1 MDRRLADQL
10 DRVFAA
16 IDRDRDGAIGDL
28 ARFVQQPSI
37 AAQDVG
43 MAECAA
49 LTRELLRADG
59 VPAEVYD
66 VPGGPP
72 LVLGRV
78 PAGPGG
84 DAMRTLFCYAHYD
97 VQPVEPVERWV
108 DPPFSGAVR
117 DGRLWGRGASDNK
130 SGVLAFSRAAR
141 AWCEVAGGPPVNLLI
156 FAEGEEEIGSI
167 HLGPWVAAHPELL
180 AADGMLCL
188 DGGIIASAG
197 VPEVALGLKAIL
209 YVELR
214 VRTMADDVH
223 SLNAAIVPNA
233 AWRLVE
239 ALATF
244 RAPDGT
250 ILIPDWLD
258 GYQPPTAAD
267 EALADA
273 EAARV
278 DEAAWRRELGIAAFP
293 NGLDRRGAV
302 RDRRYRP
309 TCNICGLTSG
319 YQGPGSKTIVPA
331 YASAKLDFRLPPD
344 LKPEEQEAKLRRHL
358 DARGF
363 TDIEIGRF
371 GPGEWPIKTPPEA
384 PIAGAIERAATRV
397 FGAPP
402 LVTGLS
408 AEGTI
413 LRHVPMPLVLT
424 GFSNADCN
432 LHAPNENIV
441 LDDYIRG
448 IKYAAAIYAE
458 FAGVASDG

>member
-1 MDRRLADQL
+1 MEGQIGGDLE
-10 DRVFAA
+10 RVLAA
-16 IDRDRDGAIGDL
+16 IEREREGAIDAL
-28 ARFVQQPSI
+28 ARFVQQPSV
-37 AAQDVG
+37 AAQDYG
-43 MAECAA
+43 MGECAE
-49 LTRELLRADG
+49 LTRELLLADG
-59 VPAEVYD
+59 VPAEVFA

-78 PAGPGG
+78 PAGPQG
-84 DAMRTLFCYAHYD
+84 DPTRTLFCYAHYD

-108 DPPFSGAVR
+108 DPPFGGVVR

-130 SGVLAFSRAAR
+130 SGVLAFSRAVR
-141 AWCEVAGGPPVNLLI
+141 AWREVAGGPPVNLIL
-156 FAEGEEEIGSI
+156 FVEGEEEIGSI
-167 HLGPWVAAHPELL
+167 HLGPWVEAHTDLL

-188 DGGIIASAG
+188 DGGIVESAG

-214 VRTMADDVH
+214 VRTMVDDVH
-223 SLNAAIVPNA
+223 SLNGAIAPNA

-239 ALATF
+239 ALGTL

-250 ILIPDWLD
+250 ILIADWLD
-258 GYQPPTAAD
+258 GYHEPTAAD
-267 EALADA
+267 EALVDA

-278 DEAAWRRELGIAAFP
+278 DAATWRRELGIESFI
-293 NGLDRRGAV
+293 NGRDLRGAV

-309 TCNICGLTSG
+309 TCNICGLTAG

-344 LKPEEQEAKLRRHL
+344 LKPEVQEAKLRRHL
-358 DARGF
+358 DAHGF
-363 TDIEIGRF
+363 ADVEIGRF
-371 GPGEWPIKTPPEA
+371 GPGEWPIKTPPDA
-384 PIAGAIERAATRV
+384 PVAGAIERAAARI

-402 LVTGLS
+402 LVMGLS

-441 LDDYIRG
+441 VDDYIRG

-458 FAGVASDG
+458 FAGG

>member
-1 MDRRLADQL
+1 MEPQLAADL
-10 DRVFAA
+10 DLVFAA
-16 IDRDRDGAIGDL
+16 IERERDGAIADL
-28 ARFVQQPSI
+28 ARFVQQPSVS
-37 AAQDVG
+37 AQG
-43 MAECAA
+43 QGLRECAD
-49 LTRELLRADG
+49 LTRDLLRADG
-59 VPAEVYD
+59 VPAEVYE

-78 PAGPGG
+78 AAGPGG
-84 DAMRTLFCYAHYD
+84 DPSRTLFCYAHYD
-97 VQPVEPVERWV
+97 VQPVEPVERWI
-108 DPPFSGAVR
+108 DPPYSGAVR

-130 SGVLAFSRAAR
+130 SGVLAFSKAAR
-141 AWCEVAGGPPVNLLI
+141 AWREVAGGPPVNLII

-180 AADGMLCL
+180 RADGMLCL
-188 DGGIIASAG
+188 DGGIVESAG

-209 YVELR
+209 YIELR

-258 GYQPPTAAD
+258 GYQEPTAAD
-267 EALADA
+267 EALVDA
-273 EAARV
+273 EAVRV
-278 DEAAWRRELGIAAFP
+278 DAATWRRELGIDAFA
-293 NGLDRRGAV
+293 NGRDLRGAV

-309 TCNICGLTSG
+309 TCNICGLTAG

-331 YASAKLDFRLPPD
+331 HASAKLDFRLPPD
-344 LKPEEQEAKLRRHL
+344 LKPEVQEAKLRRHL
-358 DARGF
+358 DAHGF
-363 TDIEIGRF
+363 ADIEIGRF
-371 GPGEWPIKTPPEA
+371 GPGEWPVKTQPDA
-384 PIAGAIERAATRV
+384 PVAEAIERAAARV

-402 LVTGLS
+402 LVMGLS

-413 LRHVPMPLVLT
+413 LQHVAMPLVLT

-458 FAGVASDG
+458 FAGDGA

>member
-1 MDRRLADQL
+1 MDAKLAADL

-16 IDRDRDGAIGDL
+16 IEREREGAVADL
-28 ARFVQQPSI
+28 ARYVQQPSI
-37 AAQDVG
+37 SAQG
-43 MAECAA
+43 IGLAECAE
-49 LTRELLRADG
+49 LTRDLLHADG
-59 VPAEVYD
+59 VTAEIHE

-78 PAGPGG
+78 AAGPGG
-84 DAMRTLFCYAHYD
+84 DSSRTLFCYAHYD
-97 VQPVEPVERWV
+97 VQPVEPVDRWTN
-108 DPPFSGAVR
+108 PPFGGVVR

-130 SGVLAFSRAAR
+130 SGVLAFSKAAR
-141 AWCEVAGGPPVNLLI
+141 AWRAVAGGPPVNLLL
-156 FAEGEEEIGSI
+156 FVEGEEEIGSVN
-167 HLGPWVAAHPELL
+167 LGPWVAAHPELL
-180 AADGMLCL
+180 RADGMLCL
-188 DGGIIASAG
+188 DGGSVESAG

-214 VRTMADDVH
+214 VRTMMDDVH

-239 ALATF
+239 ALATL

-258 GYQPPTAAD
+258 GYQAPTAAD
-267 EALADA
+267 EALVDA

-278 DEAAWRRELGIAAFP
+278 DAATWRRELGIAAFA
-293 NGLDRRGAV
+293 NGRDLRDAV

-309 TCNICGLTSG
+309 TCNICGLTAG
-319 YQGPGSKTIVPA
+319 YQGPGSKTIAPA

-344 LKPEEQEAKLRRHL
+344 LKPEIQEAKLRRHL
-358 DARGF
+358 DAHGF
-363 TDIEIGRF
+363 TDVEIGSF
-371 GPGEWPIKTPPEA
+371 GPGEWPVKTPPEA
-384 PIAGAIERAATRV
+384 PVAGAIERAAARV

-402 LVTGLS
+402 LVMGLS

-413 LRHVPMPLVLT
+413 LQHVPMPLVLT

-441 LDDYIRG
+441 IDDYIRG

-458 FAGVASDG
+458 FAGGGS

>member
-1 MDRRLADQL
+1 MNDRLAADL
-10 DRVFAA
+10 DRALAA
-16 IDRDRDGAIGDL
+16 IDADHDNAVADL
-28 ARFVQQPSI
+28 ARFVRQPSV
-37 AAQDVG
+37 AAQGLG

-49 LTRELLRADG
+49 LTRDLLRADG
-59 VPAEVYD
+59 VPADIHE

-72 LVLGRV
+72 LVLGQV

-84 DAMRTLFCYAHYD
+84 DPARTLFCYAHYD
-97 VQPVEPVERWV
+97 VQPVEPVERWAA
-108 DPPFSGAVR
+108 PPFGGVVR

-130 SGVLAFSRAAR
+130 SGVLAFSKAAR
-141 AWCEVAGGPPVNLLI
+141 AWAAVAGGPPVNLLL
-156 FAEGEEEIGSI
+156 FVEGEEEIGSI
-167 HLGPWVAAHPELL
+167 HLGPWVEANAGLL

-188 DGGIIASAG
+188 DGGIVESAG

-239 ALATF
+239 ALATL

-258 GYQPPTAAD
+258 GYNPPTAAD
-267 EALADA
+267 EALVDA
-273 EAARV
+273 EAARA
-278 DEAAWRRELGIAAFP
+278 DAATWRRELGIEAFN
-293 NGLDRRGAV
+293 NGRDLRGAV

-309 TCNICGLTSG
+309 TCNICGLTGG

-344 LKPEEQEAKLRRHL
+344 LKPEVQEAKLRRHL
-358 DARGF
+358 DAHGYA
-363 TDIEIGRF
+363 DVEIGRF
-371 GPGEWPIKTPPEA
+371 GPGEWPVKTPPEA
-384 PIAGAIERAATRV
+384 PVARAIERAAARV

-402 LVTGLS
+402 LVMGLS

-432 LHAPNENIV
+432 LHAPNENIT
-441 LDDYIRG
+441 LADYLRG

-458 FAGVASDG
+458 FAAG